1 MIASKAKHFSVLI
14 SFCLPIHKPL
24 GKFLGI
30 INRLVYGLSHVTSVL
45 PDSCLTLGVSQP
57 SWCPGANPNS
67 QGHGRRICILWPCS
81 ITMKQS
87 ESCGRVVN
95 RYKCQFLS
103 FHLSTSGFL
112 LDILASLWCT
122 FTGSV
127 CTLRLFNN
135 AFYVH
140 ILFTFFHGVS
150 WQRIKYIYF
159 KGVWEPSL
167 HFHFQ

>member
-1 MIASKAKHFSVLI
+1 ML

-30 INRLVYGLSHVTSVL
+30 INRLVYHLYHVTLVSF
-45 PDSCLTLGVSQP
+45 LTHAWYWGVFQP
-57 SWCPGANPNS
+57 SWCPGAKSNP
-67 QGHGRRICILWPCS
+67 QWHGQRICILRPCS

-95 RYKCQFLS
+95 RHKCQFLS
-103 FHLSTSGFL
+103 YHLSTSGFFFF
-112 LDILASLWCT
+112 DILASLWCT

-159 KGVWEPSL
+159 KDVWELSL

>member
-1 MIASKAKHFSVLI
+1 MLI

-24 GKFLGI
+24 GKVHGI
-30 INRLVYGLSHVTSVL
+30 LAGWSTICIPCNSSVL
-45 PDSCLTLGVSQP
+45 PDPCLILIRSFFSSLLDAQGLTLTPKGT
-57 SWCPGANPNS
+57 AE
-67 QGHGRRICILWPCS
+67 HCILWPCS

-87 ESCGRVVN
+87 ESCGRVVK

-103 FHLSTSGFL
+103 SHLSTRKFFF
-112 LDILASLWCT
+112 DILASLWCT
-122 FTGSV
+122 LTGSV

-159 KGVWEPSL
+159 KVVWELLL
-167 HFHFQ
+167 HFHLQ